1 MSSQSIFIQSDAKKI
16 NDAIDLAPFN
26 KASIVITGA
35 SGLVGQYMLAAL
47 ANAQIKGIQPK
58 KIYLFIKN
66 EPTDYL
72 REIAKNLNVTWCKGD
87 ICDTTLITELPG
99 DLDYIIHAAG
109 YGQPQKFL
117 ENEISTITMNTAVTN
132 ELLKKMAKN
141 GSFIFI
147 STSELYSGSKDAPYK
162 ESTVGHTNTDHPRA
176 CYIEGKRCGEAI
188 VNAYHKQGFDAKSIR
203 LALAYGPGVRLDDRR
218 VMNEVIK
225 KGLIDRKITLMDSG
239 ASLRTYIYI
248 TDAVEFMFKI
258 LLKGKSNIYNLSGK
272 SRTSI
277 AQMAQLISNC
287 LSVPLSL
294 PESTTGLAGAPEDV
308 SLSLDRLL
316 GEFPKEIFVPFDI
329 GITSVIDWYCLLLNK
344 GDELFHK
351 RLTRF

>member
-1 MSSQSIFIQSDAKKI
+1 MSTQSIFIQNDAKKI
-16 NDAIDLAPFN
+16 NGAVDLAPFN
-26 KASIVITGA
+26 QSLIAVTGA

-47 ANAQIKGIQPK
+47 SNAQEKGIQPK
-58 KIYLFIKN
+58 HIYLFVRN
-66 EPTDYL
+66 EPSDCL
-72 REIAKNLNVTWCKGD
+72 REIAKKLNVTWCKGD
-87 ICDTTLITELPG
+87 ICDPSLITEIPN
-99 DLDYIIHAAG
+99 DLDFIIHAAG

-132 ELLKKMAKN
+132 TLLKKLAKD

-147 STSELYSGSKDAPYK
+147 STSELYSGSKNTPYK
-162 ESTVGHTNTDHPRA
+162 ESIVGQTNTDHPRA

-225 KGLIDRKITLMDSG
+225 KGLIDQKIALIDSG

-277 AQMAQLISNC
+277 AQMAQLISETI
-287 LSVPLSL
+287 SVPLSI
-294 PESTTGLAGAPEDV
+294 PQSATGLAGAPEDV

-316 GEFPKEIFVPFDI
+316 GDFPKESFVSFEA
-329 GITSVIDWYCLLLNK
+329 GVQTVIEWYRLLLK
-344 GDELFHK
+344 DSQ
-351 RLTRF
+351 

>member
-1 MSSQSIFIQSDAKKI
+1 MSNQSLFIQNDANKI
-16 NDAIDLAPFN
+16 NGAVDLASFDN
-26 KASIVITGA
+26 ASIVITGA

-47 ANAQIKGIQPK
+47 SNAQIKGIQPK
-58 KIYLFIKN
+58 QIYLFVRS
-66 EPTDYL
+66 EPSDCL
-72 REIAKNLNVTWCKGD
+72 REIATNLNVTWCQGD
-87 ICDTTLITELPG
+87 ICDPALIATLPN
-99 DLDYIIHAAG
+99 DLDYVIHAAG

-132 ELLKKMAKN
+132 ALLKKLAKK

-147 STSELYSGSKDAPYK
+147 STSELYSGSKDTPYK
-162 ESTVGHTNTDHPRA
+162 ESIVGQTNTDHPRA

-188 VNAYHKQGFDAKSIR
+188 VNAYHKQGYDAKSIR

-225 KGLIDRKITLMDSG
+225 KGLIDQKIALMDSG

-248 TDAVEFMFKI
+248 TDAVEFMLKI

-272 SRTSI
+272 SRTTI
-277 AQMAQLISNC
+277 AQMAELIS
-287 LSVPLSL
+287 SAIGVPLSI
-294 PESTTGLAGAPEDV
+294 PQTATGLAGAPEDV

-316 GEFPKEIFVPFDI
+316 GDFPKDNFVSFEL
-329 GITSVIDWYCLLLNK
+329 GVQSVIDWYHLLLK
-344 GDELFHK
+344 ESQ
-351 RLTRF
+351 

>member
-1 MSSQSIFIQSDAKKI
+1 MSAQALFIQSDANKI
-16 NDAIDLAPFN
+16 NEAIDLAPFD

-47 ANAQIKGIQPK
+47 SNAQAKGIEPK
-58 KIYLFIKN
+58 QIYVFVRN
-66 EPTDYL
+66 EPLDCL

-87 ICDTTLITELPG
+87 ICDPSLIAVLPN

-132 ELLKKMAKN
+132 ALLKKLARD

-147 STSELYSGSKDAPYK
+147 STSEIYSGSKETPYK
-162 ESTVGHTNTDHPRA
+162 ESIVGQTNTDHPRA

-225 KGLIDRKITLMDSG
+225 KGLIDQKIALMDSG

-277 AQMAQLISNC
+277 AQMAQLISEC
-287 LSVPLSL
+287 ISVPLSI
-294 PESTTGLAGAPEDV
+294 PQSSAGLAGAPEDV

-316 GEFPKEIFVPFDI
+316 GDFPKDNFVSFEAGVQSLI
-329 GITSVIDWYCLLLNK
+329 QWYRLLLK
-344 GDELFHK
+344 DSQ
-351 RLTRF
+351 

>member
-1 MSSQSIFIQSDAKKI
+1 VSTQALFIQSDAKKI
-16 NDAIDLAPFN
+16 NNAIDLAPFD

-47 ANAQIKGIQPK
+47 SNAQTKGIQPK
-58 KIYLFIKN
+58 KIYLFVRN
-66 EPTDYL
+66 EPSECL
-72 REIAKNLNVTWCKGD
+72 RVIAKNLNVTWCKGD
-87 ICDTTLITELPG
+87 ICDHSQIANLPNG
-99 DLDYIIHAAG
+99 LDYIIHAAG

-117 ENEISTITMNTAVTN
+117 ENEISTIMMNTAVTDA
-132 ELLKKMAKN
+132 LLKKLAKD
-141 GSFIFI
+141 GSFVFI
-147 STSELYSGSKDAPYK
+147 STSEIYSGSKETPYK
-162 ESTVGHTNTDHPRA
+162 ESIVGQTNTDHPRA

-225 KGLIDRKITLMDSG
+225 KGLIDQKIALMDSG
-239 ASLRTYIYI
+239 VSLRTYIYI

-277 AQMAQLISNC
+277 AQMAQFIGQCTSA
-287 LSVPLSL
+287 PLSI
-294 PESTTGLAGAPEDV
+294 PQSDVGLAGAPEDV

-316 GEFPKEIFVPFDI
+316 GEFPKENFVSFEA
-329 GITSVIDWYCLLLNK
+329 GVQTVIAWYRLLLDNFENNK
-344 GDELFHK
+344 
-351 RLTRF
+351 

>member
-1 MSSQSIFIQSDAKKI
+1 MSNQSIFVQNDAKKI
-16 NDAIDLAPFN
+16 NEAIDLVPFD

-47 ANAQIKGIQPK
+47 SNAQTNGVQPK
-58 KIYLFIKN
+58 KIYLFVRN
-66 EPTDYL
+66 EPSDCL

-87 ICDTTLITELPG
+87 ICDPSLISVLPNN
-99 DLDYIIHAAG
+99 LDYIIHAAG

-117 ENEISTITMNTAVTN
+117 ENEISTITMNTEVTN
-132 ELLKKMAKN
+132 SLLKKLDKK

-147 STSELYSGSKDAPYK
+147 STSEIYSGSKEIPYK
-162 ESTVGHTNTDHPRA
+162 ESIAGQTNTDHPRA

-225 KGLIDRKITLMDSG
+225 KGLIDQKIALMDSG
-239 ASLRTYIYI
+239 VSLRTYIYI
-248 TDAVEFMFKI
+248 TDAVEFMFNI
-258 LLKGKSNIYNLSGK
+258 LLNGKSNIYNLSGK

-277 AQMAQLISNC
+277 AQMAKLISERTAA
-287 LSVPLSL
+287 PLSI
-294 PESTTGLAGAPEDV
+294 PQAANGLVGAPEDV
-308 SLSLDRLL
+308 SLSLERLL
-316 GEFPKEIFVPFDI
+316 GDFPKENFVSFEV
-329 GITSVIDWYCLLLNK
+329 GVQAVIDWYRLLLK
-344 GDELFHK
+344 DLDG
-351 RLTRF
+351 

>member
-1 MSSQSIFIQSDAKKI
+1 MTNQSQFIQNDALKI
-16 NDAIDLAPFN
+16 NDAVDLASFN
-26 KASIVITGA
+26 GSTIVITGA

-47 ANAQIKGIQPK
+47 ANARKNGIQPK
-58 KIYLFIKN
+58 QIYLFVKQD
-66 EPTDYL
+66 PTECL
-72 REIAKNLNVTWCKGD
+72 LEIAKDLNVTWCKGD
-87 ICDTTLITELPG
+87 ICDPSLIATLPSSLN
-99 DLDYIIHAAG
+99 YIIHAAG

-117 ENEISTITMNTAVTN
+117 ENEILTITMNTAVTDA
-132 ELLKKMAKN
+132 LLKKMAKN
-141 GSFIFI
+141 GSCIFI
-147 STSELYSGSKDAPYK
+147 STSEIYSGSKDTPYK
-162 ESTVGHTNTDHPRA
+162 ESTVGQTNTDHPRA

-225 KGLIDRKITLMDSG
+225 KGLIDQKIVLMDSG
-239 ASLRTYIYI
+239 TSLRTYIYI

-277 AQMAQLISNC
+277 AQMAQLISRTVD
-287 LSVPLSL
+287 VPLSI
-294 PESTTGLAGAPEDV
+294 PQSNAGLAGAPEDV

-316 GEFPKEIFVPFDI
+316 REFPKEKFVSFEA
-329 GITSVIDWYCLLLNK
+329 GVQAVITWYKLLLK
-344 GDELFHK
+344 KSF
-351 RLTRF
+351 

>member
-1 MSSQSIFIQSDAKKI
+1 MSAQALFIQSDANKI
-16 NDAIDLAPFN
+16 NEAIDLEPFD

-47 ANAQIKGIQPK
+47 SNAQAKGIEPK
-58 KIYLFIKN
+58 QIYLFVRN
-66 EPTDYL
+66 EPSDCL

-87 ICDTTLITELPG
+87 ICDPSLIAVLPN

-132 ELLKKMAKN
+132 ALLRKLAKD

-147 STSELYSGSKDAPYK
+147 STSEIYSGSKETPYK
-162 ESTVGHTNTDHPRA
+162 ESIVGQTNTDHPRA

-225 KGLIDRKITLMDSG
+225 KGLIDQKIALMDSG
-239 ASLRTYIYI
+239 VSLRTYIYI

-258 LLKGKSNIYNLSGK
+258 LLNGKSNIYNLSGK

-277 AQMAQLISNC
+277 AQMAQLISESI
-287 LSVPLSL
+287 SVPLSI
-294 PESTTGLAGAPEDV
+294 PQSATGLAGAPEDV

-316 GEFPKEIFVPFDI
+316 GDFPKDSFISFEAGVQSLIQ
-329 GITSVIDWYCLLLNK
+329 WY
-344 GDELFHK
+344 
-351 RLTRF
+351 RLVLKDSQ